1 MEHKIISSGRTNMKL
16 LLQLGLLLIASAA
29 ATATAAGATATG
41 TGTGTGGIEDGQPQH
56 YKRQQQQ
63 QQRRSFL
70 RPHHVDHRV
79 LEDVEGQ
86 GAGPMDNA
94 DPDSA
99 TANSTTPTTPVTV
112 GGGGGGG
119 ERTRT
124 DIIPMSPFDV
134 QIAFASIPGGVQD
147 EDNLLTAL
155 TVDSVDAVTVNNAIT
170 DWMLAS
176 FTSKAPTTNGIDPN
190 LTTFDTLSLEV
201 SGAEM
206 QSSTV
211 TGRTVFLYTAY
222 MDGVSIWDRLQT
234 TDPVNPDIVEL
245 IQRAT
250 FLDDNELLQL
260 LVGAGPDLY
269 VSEEDISDAEAV
281 AAGFDLLSSVEII
294 DVRAFVAPPRDG
306 DDGTSTGTNTQS
318 DSDDQNLGEYLFFCI
333 FEGKSELIK

>member
-1 MEHKIISSGRTNMKL
+1 MKL
-16 LLQLGLLLIASAA
+16 LLQLGLLLIASTV
-29 ATATAAGATATG
+29 ATATTATTAGTTGSG
-41 TGTGTGGIEDGQPQH
+41 TGRLEDDGRRQPRQ
-56 YKRQQQQ
+56 YKQQQQ
-63 QQRRSFL
+63 PQRQRGLL
-70 RPHHVDHRV
+70 RHHHNVHHRV
-79 LEDVEGQ
+79 LEDVEEQG
-86 GAGPMDNA
+86 GAGPMDNV

-99 TANSTTPTTPVTV
+99 TANTTTPTTPV
-112 GGGGGGG
+112 GGGVVAAGEG

-147 EDNLLTAL
+147 EDDLLTAL

-176 FTSKAPTTNGIDPN
+176 FMSKAPTTNGIDPD

-222 MDGVSIWDRLQT
+222 MDGVSIWERLQT

-245 IQRAT
+245 IQRAS
-250 FLDDNELLQL
+250 FLDDNDLLQL
-260 LVGAGPDLY
+260 LVGAGPDLF
-269 VSEEDISDAEAV
+269 VSEEDISDADAV

-294 DVRAFVAPPRDG
+294 DVRAFVGPPRDDG
-306 DDGTSTGTNTQS
+306 DDGTSTATNTQS
-318 DSDDQNLGEYLFFCI
+318 DSDDQNLGECI
-333 FEGKSELIK
+333 FYILYF